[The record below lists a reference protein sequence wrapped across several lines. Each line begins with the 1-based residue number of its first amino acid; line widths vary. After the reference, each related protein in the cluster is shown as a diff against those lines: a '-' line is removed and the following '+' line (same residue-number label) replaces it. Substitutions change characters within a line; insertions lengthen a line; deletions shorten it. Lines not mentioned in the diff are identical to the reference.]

1 MKRSSSQLD
10 EFVAPARERWSVP
23 GLAVGF
29 LKDGD
34 VVTAADG
41 LCELDSPEPV
51 SPETVFRIA
60 SITKPF
66 VATLAMTLVQD
77 GLLALDEP
85 PPGSTAQAT
94 VRQLLSNQGGLAPE
108 WAKPFDSSDES
119 DEALFRLL
127 EGEPERLPV
136 DPGELFSYCNAG
148 FWLVAAGI
156 QRALGITFEQAM
168 HERVLA
174 PLGLT
179 STSFVPGG
187 AAALGHNQVEPGAD
201 EHAPLEYVYPRA
213 RRASGGLWSSVG
225 DLLRFAEHHLDG
237 PGPLTAESVAEMQR
251 PLITSHGFDYGLG
264 WFVNLRRGRLTVEH
278 PGSAAGYQSLLLL
291 VPGEDLAVA
300 ALTNSSRGLLAIRDV
315 VAELG
320 LAEEESR
327 FVEPGDLSE
336 FAGRYRGQKLELTV
350 EAETDGLVV
359 EVAEIDPFVPDRQV
373 YPAMLARRVGER
385 EFELV
390 DGEWVGERFDFPRPG
405 LARMTVLAQRVE

>member
-1 MKRSSSQLD
+1 MERVSAQLD
-10 EFVAPARERWSVP
+10 ESVAPARERWSVP
-23 GLAVGF
+23 GLAMGF
-29 LKDGD
+29 LADGD
-34 VVTAADG
+34 FVTAADG
-41 LCELDSPEPV
+41 LCELGSSERV
-51 SPETVFRIA
+51 SPQTVFRIA

-66 VATLAMTLVQD
+66 VATLALTLVQD
-77 GLLALDEP
+77 GLLALDER
-85 PPGSTAQAT
+85 PPGSTAEAT

-108 WAKPFDSSDES
+108 WPRPFDGSDES

-136 DPGELFSYCNAG
+136 GPGELFSYCNAG

-156 QRALGITFEQAM
+156 QRVLGITFEQAM
-168 HERVLA
+168 HERVLE
-174 PLGLT
+174 PLGLM

-187 AAALGHNQVEPGAD
+187 AAAQGHNQVEPGAD

-225 DLLRFAEHHLDG
+225 DLLRFAEHHLGG

-251 PLITSHGFDYGLG
+251 PHIISHGFDYGLG
-264 WFVNLRRGRLTVEH
+264 WFLSSRRGRLTVEH

-291 VPGEDLAVA
+291 VPEENVAVA
-300 ALTNSSRGLLAIRDV
+300 ALSNSSRGGLTIRDV
-315 VAELG
+315 LAELG

-350 EAETDGLVV
+350 EPDRDGLVI
-359 EVAEIDPFVPDRQV
+359 EVAELDPFVSDRQM
-373 YPAMLARRVGER
+373 YPAVRARRVGER

-390 DGEWVGERFDFPRPG
+390 DGDWVGERFDFPRPG
-405 LARMTVLAQRVE
+405 LARMTVLVQRVE

>member
-1 MKRSSSQLD
+1 MERALPQL
-10 EFVAPARERWSVP
+10 EESLAPARERWGVP
-23 GLAVGF
+23 GLAVGV
-29 LKDGD
+29 LEDGD

-41 LCELDSPEPV
+41 LCELGSPEPV

-66 VATLAMTLVQD
+66 VATLAMSLVQD
-77 GLLALDEP
+77 GLLSLDER
-85 PPGSTAQAT
+85 PPGSTAEAT

-108 WAKPFDSSDES
+108 WPVPFDGSDES
-119 DEALFRLL
+119 DEAIFRLL

-136 DPGELFSYCNAG
+136 GPGELFSYCNAG

-156 QRALGITFEQAM
+156 QRTLGITFEEAM
-168 HERVLA
+168 HERVLE

-179 STSFVPGG
+179 STSFVSRG
-187 AAALGHNQVEPGAD
+187 AAAQGHNQVEPGAD

-225 DLLRFAEHHLDG
+225 DLLRFAEHHLGG

-251 PLITSHGFDYGLG
+251 PLIASHGFDYGLG
-264 WFVNLRRGRLTVEH
+264 WFLSERRGRLTVEH
-278 PGSAAGYQSLLLL
+278 GGSAAGYQSLLLL
-291 VPGEDLAVA
+291 VPGEGVAVA
-300 ALTNSSRGLLAIRDV
+300 ALSNSSRGALAIRDV
-315 VAELG
+315 LAELG
-320 LAEEESR
+320 LAEEEST

-350 EAETDGLVV
+350 EPEEDGLVV
-359 EVAEIDPFVPDRQV
+359 GVAEIDPFKPDRQV
-373 YPAMLARRVGER
+373 YPAMVARRVGER

-390 DGEWVGERFDFPRPG
+390 DGDWVGERFDFPRPG